1 MAKIYTVKYVV
12 DGQIVYTDKALLT
25 AEDVKALEAE
35 GIVVTTK

>member
-12 DGQIVYTDKALLT
+12 DGQVFYTDKALLT

-35 GIVVTTK
+35 GVVVTAK